1 MMRRVLTAA
10 AAAAALTLTSTACG
24 GDQGTGGTAAPARS
38 GADPASV
45 SGTVTWWDTSDATT
59 EAPAFKELVAEFQAK
74 YPNIKINYVNV
85 PFADAQNKFKT
96 AAQSGS
102 GAPDVLRTEVG
113 WVAEFA
119 SLGYLAPLDGTS
131 AVDRPEDFLPA
142 PAAAGRY
149 DGKTYAVPQVTDTL
163 GLLYNKK
170 LLKEAGHEE
179 PPATFAE
186 LKQVALDV
194 KEKTGAEGLALNV
207 DAYFLLPFIY
217 GEGGDLL
224 DVATKKITVASPQS
238 TAGVKIVEDLI
249 KSGAAAK
256 PAIQDSYTN
265 AETAFK
271 EGKAAMIFNGPWSN
285 ADNLGGK
292 VFKDDP
298 DNFGIAPVPAG
309 SVKAG
314 APTGGHTYAVYAGSQ
329 NLEAS
334 YLFIRFMASAESQ
347 AKIAGRLGLLPTRA
361 SAYDLPEAKANDMI
375 AKWKAPME
383 KAVDRPWIPEGGQLF
398 QPLLERYQKLANGE
412 ATAEQVT
419 QETAEAYQSL
429 LKGWSL

>member
-1 MMRRVLTAA
+1 MRRVLTAA
-10 AAAAALTLTSTACG
+10 AAAAALALAISACG
-24 GDQGTGGTAAPARS
+24 GGGQGTGGTAAPAAS
-38 GADPASV
+38 DPASV
-45 SGTVTWWDTSDATT
+45 SGTVTWWDTSDATN
-59 EAPAFKELVAEFQAK
+59 EAPVFQELIAAFQAK
-74 YPNIKINYVNV
+74 YPKIKVNYVNV

-96 AAQSGS
+96 AAQAGS

-119 SLGYLAPLDGTS
+119 SLGYLAPLDGTP
-131 AVDRPEDFLPA
+131 AVEKPEDFLPS
-142 PAAAGRY
+142 AGASGKY
-149 DGKTYAVPQVTDTL
+149 NGKTYAVPQVTDTL
-163 GLLYNKK
+163 GLLYNVK
-170 LLKEAGHEE
+170 LLKEAGHEQ

-194 KEKTGAEGLALNV
+194 KEKTDAGGLALNV

-224 DVATKKITVASPQS
+224 DVSTKKITVGSPQS

-249 KSGAAAK
+249 KSGATAK

-285 ADNLGGK
+285 TDNLGGK

-314 APTGGHTYAVYAGSQ
+314 APTGGHDYAVYAGSQ
-329 NLEAS
+329 NLDAS
-334 YLFIRFMASAESQ
+334 YLFIQFMASAESQ
-347 AKIAGRLGLLPTRA
+347 AKVAGKLGLLPGRS
-361 SAYDLPEAKANDMI
+361 SAYELPDAKGNDMI
-375 AKWKAPME
+375 GKWKAPMD

-398 QPLLERYQKLANGE
+398 QPLVERYQKLANGE
-412 ATAEQVT
+412 STAEQVT
-419 QETAEAYQSL
+419 QDTAKAYQGL

>member
-1 MMRRVLTAA
+1 MRRVLTAA
-10 AAAAALTLTSTACG
+10 AAAALALAISACG
-24 GDQGTGGTAAPARS
+24 GDQGSGTAAPAS
-38 GADPASV
+38 SPVDPASV

-59 EAPAFKELVAEFQAK
+59 EAPAFKELVAEFEAK
-74 YPNIKINYVNV
+74 YPKIKVNYVNV

-96 AAQSGS
+96 AAQAGS

-119 SLGYLAPLDGTS
+119 SLGYLAPLDGTP
-131 AVDRPEDFLPA
+131 AVDKPEDFLPA
-142 PAAAGRY
+142 PAAAGKY

-170 LLKEAGHEE
+170 LLKEAGYDE
-179 PPATFAE
+179 PPATFDE

-194 KEKTGAEGLALNV
+194 KKKTGVEGLALNV
-207 DAYFLLPFIY
+207 DSYFLLPFIY

-224 DVATKKITVASPQS
+224 DVANKKITVASPQS

-249 KSGAAAK
+249 TSGAAAK
-256 PAIQDSYTN
+256 PSIQDSYTN
-265 AETAFK
+265 VQTAFK
-271 EGKAAMIFNGPWSN
+271 EGKVAMIFNGPWSN
-285 ADNLGGK
+285 ADNLSGK
-292 VFKDDP
+292 AFKDDP
-298 DNFGIAPVPAG
+298 DNYGIAPVPAG

-314 APTGGHTYAVYAGSQ
+314 SPTGGHTYAIYAGSP
-329 NLEAS
+329 NLQAS
-334 YLFIRFMASAESQ
+334 YLFVQFMASAESQ
-347 AKIAGRLGLLPTRA
+347 AKIAGKLGLLPARA
-361 SAYDLPEAKANDMI
+361 SAYELPDAAANDMI
-375 AKWKAPME
+375 GKWKAPME

-419 QETAEAYQSL
+419 QETAQAYQGL